1 MSIERLGQMLW
12 EYRDAFLTGITVTIQ
27 LSLLGMALAVVTGL
41 LACLGM
47 LSRNRL
53 IKMPA
58 ILYVEWCRNI
68 PILVQLVWVH
78 FAWPEIFGVKFDVFT
93 SSVIALAMQ
102 SSGYLAEE
110 YRAGIESIEKGQ
122 FEAAKSVG
130 MTYERLMRRIILPQA
145 FMRML
150 PGILNQFV
158 TCFKSTSIVSV
169 IAVPDLMYHAGLI
182 ASATFLP
189 MPIYSFVAILYF
201 LMVLAVSTVVRQ
213 LAKRLPT
220 FGYYQTEHAVV

>member
-1 MSIERLGQMLW
+1 MSIERLGQLLW
-12 EYRDAFLTGITVTIQ
+12 EYRDAFLTGISVTIQ

-41 LACLGM
+41 VACTGV

-53 IKMPA
+53 IKAPA

-78 FAWPEIFGVKFDVFT
+78 FAWPEIFGIKFDIFT
-93 SSVIALAMQ
+93 SSVIALALQ
-102 SSGYLAEE
+102 SSGYLAVE

-122 FEAAKSVG
+122 FEAAKSMG
-130 MTYERLMRRIILPQA
+130 MTYARLMRRIILPQA

-201 LMVLAVSTVVRQ
+201 LMVLAVSTAVRQ

-220 FGYYQTEHAVV
+220 FGYYQTQHAVV

>member
-1 MSIERLGQMLW
+1 MSIERLGQLLW
-12 EYRDAFLTGITVTIQ
+12 EYRDAFLTGISVTIQ

-41 LACLGM
+41 VACLGV

-53 IKMPA
+53 IKAPA

-78 FAWPEIFGVKFDVFT
+78 FACPEIFGVKFDIFT
-93 SSVIALAMQ
+93 SAVIALALQ

-122 FEAAKSVG
+122 FEAAKSMG

-182 ASATFLP
+182 ASATGLR
-189 MPIYSFVAILYF
+189 SSRHCGDLKKKD
-201 LMVLAVSTVVRQ
+201 S
-213 LAKRLPT
+213 
-220 FGYYQTEHAVV
+220 HS

>member
-1 MSIERLGQMLW
+1 MSIERLGQLLW
-12 EYRDAFLTGITVTIQ
+12 EYRDAFLTGISVTIQ

-41 LACLGM
+41 VACLGV

-53 IKMPA
+53 IKAPA

-78 FAWPEIFGVKFDVFT
+78 FAWPEIFGVKFDIFT
-93 SSVIALAMQ
+93 SSVIALALQ

-122 FEAAKSVG
+122 FEAAKSMG

-213 LAKRLPT
+213 LANRLPT
-220 FGYYQTEHAVV
+220 FGYYQTQHAVV

>member
-1 MSIERLGQMLW
+1 MSIERLGQLLW
-12 EYRDAFLTGITVTIQ
+12 EYRDAFLMGISVTIQ

-41 LACLGM
+41 VACLGV

-53 IKMPA
+53 IKAPA

-78 FAWPEIFGVKFDVFT
+78 FAWPEIFGVKFDIFT
-93 SSVIALAMQ
+93 SSVIALALQ

-122 FEAAKSVG
+122 FEAAKSMG